1 MLPRRN
7 PTPLRISTKTLT
19 MEHCQAI
26 LVRKSRWS
34 ESSLLITWMTDT
46 FGTLKTSARGALRAG
61 SPFAGKVD
69 LFHNAEITFTLS
81 RSSSLHSL
89 REISLLKPF
98 DAPRATYQTVALASY
113 FSELCAAVAPPMQPA
128 HDLHSLLARALTHL
142 ASSPPTRKAFDH
154 FEKETAR
161 LLGILDQSG
170 KTTPPSA
177 LTQLCGK
184 LPLSRQTALAAC
196 KQNK

>member
-1 MLPRRN
+1 
-7 PTPLRISTKTLT
+7 

-34 ESSLLITWMTDT
+34 ESSLLITWVTDS

-61 SPFAGKVD
+61 SPFSGKVD
-69 LFHNAEITFTLS
+69 LFHSAEITFTLS
-81 RSSSLHSL
+81 RTTSLHSL
-89 REISLLKPF
+89 REISLSKPF
-98 DAPRATYQTVALASY
+98 DARRATYQTIALASY
-113 FSELCAAVAPPMQPA
+113 FSELCAAVTPPMQPA
-128 HDLHSLLARALTHL
+128 HDFHNLLARALNHL
-142 ASSPPTRKAFDH
+142 ASSPPTRKALDH

-170 KTTPPSA
+170 KTSPASA

-184 LPLSRQTALAAC
+184 LPPSRQTALSVC
-196 KQNK
+196 NH